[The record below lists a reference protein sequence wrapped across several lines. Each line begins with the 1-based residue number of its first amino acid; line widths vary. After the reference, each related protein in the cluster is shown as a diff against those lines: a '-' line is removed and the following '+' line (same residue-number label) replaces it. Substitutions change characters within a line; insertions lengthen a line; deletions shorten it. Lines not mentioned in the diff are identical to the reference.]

1 MRRLRVPAREK
12 AGPARDFMLRVRS
25 VRVIGRAAQRAI
37 LRCGGGG
44 CAGRRTGG
52 VPWAEPRAAATRPRR
67 NLARC
72 GAGHGGP
79 ATPGFYGA
87 ARATDGPRGRV
98 ARTTWMVGRARPAG
112 AGREANHG

>member
-12 AGPARDFMLRVRS
+12 AGPARDFMLRLRS
-25 VRVIGRAAQRAI
+25 VRVIGRAEQRAI
-37 LRCGGGG
+37 VRCGDAGY
-44 CAGRRTGG
+44 AGRRTRL
-52 VPWAEPRAAATRPRR
+52 VPWAEPRSAATRPRR
-67 NLARC
+67 NLARS

-79 ATPGFYGA
+79 ATPSFYGA

-112 AGREANHG
+112 TG